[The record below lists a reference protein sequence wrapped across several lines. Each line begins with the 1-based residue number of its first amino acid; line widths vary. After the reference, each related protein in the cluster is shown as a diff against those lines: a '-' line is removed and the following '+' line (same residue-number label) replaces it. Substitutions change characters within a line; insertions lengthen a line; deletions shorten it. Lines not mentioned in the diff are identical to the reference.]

1 MSSEQI
7 ISYLIGGLD
16 EEIAAHIMYINPRT
30 VNRFEDIARNIEKG
44 RELLVKSKPQL
55 EVNVKAK
62 KGQCIAY
69 E

>member
-1 MSSEQI
+1 
-7 ISYLIGGLD
+7 
-16 EEIAAHIMYINPRT
+16 MYINPRT